1 MEKVSTQ
8 KQPSPGVSKETI
20 TDKYCTCR
28 EDIAELA
35 IADIQ
40 PCPIIPDFKEPTA
53 STLPIIVQTP
63 DALFCIDGLNLIEQ
77 VKASGRAT
85 IRCHIYHIA
94 HHSIVEL
101 AIRKTSIRVMP
112 QGGKCSYAELVRNTH
127 RLRQALESTSD
138 DLVLFAHGGD
148 RRSVAFTDS
157 KENNIVTVLASRLG
171 KSSTTISK
179 YLQHGEGLNN
189 VAMEELVNAG
199 APKLFFEAFQVQ
211 KKIGIAT
218 LEAEQEDAAAIVTA
232 ISNQVSSWLNE
243 FQRVSITGDSSTN
256 DHQRARAERFSE
268 SEAIAVSEDKI
279 ITPVQR
285 TPPESPCMADV
296 SPAIEPSPV
305 ESEDAA
311 IELKSIGEAL
321 IAIAGSKPLNNGR
334 NTQALKD
341 LVTRLCLLLPRI
353 LNAEFQTDG
362 AKEGRV

>member
-1 MEKVSTQ
+1 
-8 KQPSPGVSKETI
+8 
-20 TDKYCTCR
+20 
-28 EDIAELA
+28 
-35 IADIQ
+35 
-40 PCPIIPDFKEPTA
+40 
-53 STLPIIVQTP
+53 
-63 DALFCIDGLNLIEQ
+63 
-77 VKASGRAT
+77 
-85 IRCHIYHIA
+85 
-94 HHSIVEL
+94 
-101 AIRKTSIRVMP
+101 
-112 QGGKCSYAELVRNTH
+112 
-127 RLRQALESTSD
+127 
-138 DLVLFAHGGD
+138 
-148 RRSVAFTDS
+148 
-157 KENNIVTVLASRLG
+157 
-171 KSSTTISK
+171 
-179 YLQHGEGLNN
+179 

>member
-148 RRSVAFTDS
+148 RRSCLLYTS
-157 KENNIVTVLASRLG
+157 
-171 KSSTTISK
+171 
-179 YLQHGEGLNN
+179 
-189 VAMEELVNAG
+189 
-199 APKLFFEAFQVQ
+199 
-211 KKIGIAT
+211 
-218 LEAEQEDAAAIVTA
+218 DAADDL
-232 ISNQVSSWLNE
+232 Q
-243 FQRVSITGDSSTN
+243 
-256 DHQRARAERFSE
+256 
-268 SEAIAVSEDKI
+268 
-279 ITPVQR
+279 PV
-285 TPPESPCMADV
+285 
-296 SPAIEPSPV
+296 
-305 ESEDAA
+305 
-311 IELKSIGEAL
+311 
-321 IAIAGSKPLNNGR
+321 
-334 NTQALKD
+334 
-341 LVTRLCLLLPRI
+341 
-353 LNAEFQTDG
+353 
-362 AKEGRV
+362 